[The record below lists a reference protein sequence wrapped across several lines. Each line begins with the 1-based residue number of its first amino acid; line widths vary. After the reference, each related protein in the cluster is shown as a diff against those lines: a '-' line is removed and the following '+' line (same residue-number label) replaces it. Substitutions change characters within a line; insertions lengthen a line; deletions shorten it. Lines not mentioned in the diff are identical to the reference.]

1 MSRQRPYG
9 TFEESYIIQMLDRIP
24 EVLDDFVCGMI
35 RSMIEFENL
44 SDRVHDLKKIH
55 LPFIFYDEP
64 LIREYWYG
72 LCRMYGDICT
82 IKENNYILA
91 ENIDLCVDHIIDLI
105 KESFPPAWNFENKPI
120 LSLYEINFI

>member
-9 TFEESYIIQMLDRIP
+9 TFEESYMIQMLDRIP
-24 EVLDDFVCGMI
+24 EVLDEFVL
-35 RSMIEFENL
+35 SMIEFKKLSYRIHNL
-44 SDRVHDLKKIH
+44 KIIR
-55 LPFIFYDEP
+55 LPFIFCDEP

-72 LCRMYGDICT
+72 LCRMYGDVYG

-105 KESFPPAWNFENKPI
+105 KESFPPAWDFGNKPI